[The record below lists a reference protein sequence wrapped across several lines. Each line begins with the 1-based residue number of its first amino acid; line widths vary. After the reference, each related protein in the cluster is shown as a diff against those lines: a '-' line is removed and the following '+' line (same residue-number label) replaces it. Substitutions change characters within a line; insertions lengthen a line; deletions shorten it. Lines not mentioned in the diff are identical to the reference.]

1 MQSLVG
7 EGTLVVIGAGLRFS
21 FACLFA
27 CIRAIRPLVS
37 TASCYRSGLRLV
49 AIGVFFG
56 VTSGVTHAQ
65 APIRIGVSVSMSGSN
80 ALLSQNRGRAYQLC
94 VKHTNEKGGVLGRRL
109 ELLVED
115 DKSDIAT
122 AVQIYERLIGEKR
135 VDAVLGPY
143 GSPATDAVAD
153 VTEKHGKPLLAPVG
167 TTSIYRK
174 GRKFVFMVAPPA
186 EGYLEG
192 LIDLAAKRGLK
203 TVAVIGEDNLFARAA
218 AQGAVEIAKRKG
230 LKVVLSETYPKG
242 TTDFAPLLTRVRS
255 ANPDVVAAATYFV
268 DSVAIT
274 QQMKALD
281 VNPKMFGVTVGGDSP
296 KFYQTLGKDAE
307 FVYSATQW
315 EPDLVSA
322 RAGGLIPVARQF
334 PGARE
339 FVEAYT
345 KEYPG
350 ADLSYHSANGYA
362 SCELLIEAIRQA
374 GSLDGERIRNVIL
387 KLDANTVFGRFKVD
401 STGYQVAQQMLAI
414 QWQDG
419 TKVMV
424 WPEGLAADRPR
435 YPTPPWSQRK

>member
-1 MQSLVG
+1 MRNML
-7 EGTLVVIGAGLRFS
+7 IRS
-21 FACLFA
+21 FALLVLLGTA
-27 CIRAIRPLVS
+27 C
-37 TASCYRSGLRLV
+37 SGTV
-49 AIGVFFG
+49 N
-56 VTSGVTHAQ
+56 AQ
-65 APIRIGVSVSMSGSN
+65 APIRIGVSASMSGSN
-80 ALLSQNRGRAYQLC
+80 ELLSQNRFRGYQLC
-94 VKHTNEKGGVLGRRL
+94 VKRANEKGGVLGRRL
-109 ELLVED
+109 ELIVED
-115 DKSDIAT
+115 DKSDVAT
-122 AVQIYERLIGEKR
+122 AVKNYESLITENG

-143 GSPATDAVAD
+143 GSPATDAVAN

-174 GRKFVFMVAPPA
+174 GRRFIFMVAPPA

-192 LIDLAAKRGLK
+192 VVDLAAKRGLK
-203 TVAVIGEDNLFARAA
+203 TVAVIGEESLFAKAA
-218 AQGAVEIAKRKG
+218 AQGAMEIAKRKG

-242 TTDFAPLLTRVRS
+242 TTDFTALLTRVRS

-274 QQMKALD
+274 RQMKALD
-281 VNPKMFGVTVGGDSP
+281 VNPKMFGVTAGGDSP
-296 KFYQTLGKDAE
+296 KFYKTLGNDAE

-322 RAGGLIPVARQF
+322 RAGGLIPIARQF

-362 SCELLIEAIRQA
+362 SCELLLEAIRQA
-374 GSLDGERIRNVIL
+374 GSLDGERVRAVIL
-387 KLDANTVFGRFKVD
+387 KLDTNTVFGRFKVD

-419 TKVMV
+419 KKAIV
-424 WPEGLAADRPR
+424 WPEELAADRPR
-435 YPTPPWSQRK
+435 FPTPPWSQRK